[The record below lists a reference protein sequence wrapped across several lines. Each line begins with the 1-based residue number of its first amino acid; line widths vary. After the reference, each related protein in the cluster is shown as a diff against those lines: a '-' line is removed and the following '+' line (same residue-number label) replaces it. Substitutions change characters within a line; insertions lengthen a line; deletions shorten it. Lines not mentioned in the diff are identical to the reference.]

1 MAAEESLSKC
11 LYKIVLYSVKVIPI
25 IVSGIYLLNTVL
37 SYFNIDLE
45 LFSYL
50 VQFLFIG
57 QMYATSFAFK
67 FCAWHRMFIHY
78 ILIILILNIID
89 YHIGIPLSDK
99 GMITLYIIIATVCMF
114 LALYSKIK
122 WTKIS
127 IRL

>member
-1 MAAEESLSKC
+1 MKEEESLSKT
-11 LYKIVLYSVKVIPI
+11 LYKIVLYSVKVIPMVI
-25 IVSGIYLLNTVL
+25 SGIYLLNTVL

-45 LFSYL
+45 LFSYV

-57 QMYATSFAFK
+57 QMYATSYAFK

-99 GMITLYIIIATVCMF
+99 EIFTLYIIITTICMF
-114 LALYSKIK
+114 LALYLKVK
-122 WTKIS
+122 CKH
-127 IRL
+127 

>member
-1 MAAEESLSKC
+1 MAAEESLSKT
-11 LYKIVLYSVKVIPI
+11 LYRIVLYSVKVIPMV
-25 IVSGIYLLNTVL
+25 VSGIYLMNTVL

-45 LFSYL
+45 LFSYV

-99 GMITLYIIIATVCMF
+99 GMFTLYIIIATICMF
-114 LALYSKIK
+114 LMLYLRIK
-122 WTKIS
+122 CKH
-127 IRL
+127 